1 MRQNFIHLWQIISNW
16 YGAHITPYWSF
27 TQLFSSTPPYKWP
40 WMYIY
45 LGLLIFFFLAI
56 ILIAFLP
63 LREGLKKRFYPYL
76 ITNLVLGLVIF
87 FFREQ
92 RVPILGMDIWRFLQE
107 LEMIIWLPFILG
119 YIIKGRPK
127 EILSEKVEQR
137 RQKYLPKKKNT
148 V

>member
-16 YGAHITPYWSF
+16 YGVHITPYWSF
-27 TQLFSSTPPYKWP
+27 TQLFNSTPPYRWP

-56 ILIAFLP
+56 ILIAFLH

-92 RVPILGMDIWRFLQE
+92 RVPILGMDIWRLLQE
-107 LEMIIWLPFILG
+107 LEMIIWIPFILI
-119 YIIKGRPK
+119 YILKGRPK
-127 EILSEKVEQR
+127 EILGEKVEQR
-137 RQKYLPKKKNT
+137 RQKYLPKKKNPA
-148 V
+148 